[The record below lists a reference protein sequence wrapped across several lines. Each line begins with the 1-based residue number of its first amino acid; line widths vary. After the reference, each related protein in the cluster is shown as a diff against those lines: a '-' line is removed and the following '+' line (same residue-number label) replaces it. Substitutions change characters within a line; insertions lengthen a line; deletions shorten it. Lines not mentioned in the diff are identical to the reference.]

1 MKLRTALRSPSV
13 LVHSAQ
19 WLTACFAAVCSY
31 AHADQLP
38 LWEAGVGVAA
48 VNFPDYRGADERT
61 TYVLPIPYFIYRGD
75 VFRIDREGVRGL
87 FFKSEN
93 VELDIS
99 LNAAIPVESEDNQA
113 RQGMPDLD
121 PTLEIGP
128 TLDFTLYRGANRHSA
143 LELRLPLR
151 AVIATDF
158 THARSAGFV
167 FQPQLNLDLHELTP
181 LSGWR
186 VGAAIGPVF
195 GDRRHHEY
203 FYGVEPA
210 FATATRPAYDA
221 KAGYG
226 GTQLTLS
233 TSRRFPHFWVG
244 AFIRYDYLGGAVFR
258 DSPLVR
264 QDYALAGGF
273 AVSWI
278 FARSGKLVE
287 ADD

>member
-1 MKLRTALRSPSV
+1 
-13 LVHSAQ
+13 
-19 WLTACFAAVCSY
+19 
-31 AHADQLP
+31 
-38 LWEAGVGVAA
+38 VAA
-48 VNFPDYRGADERT
+48 INFPDYRGADERT
-61 TYVLPIPYFIYRGD
+61 TYVLPIPYFIYRGE

-93 VELDIS
+93 AELDLS
-99 LNAAIPVESEDNQA
+99 LNASIPVESEDNEA
-113 RQGMPDLD
+113 RRGMPDLD
-121 PTLEIGP
+121 PTFEIGP
-128 TLDFTLYRGANRHSA
+128 TLNFTLYRAPSRRSA

-158 THARSAGFV
+158 SHTRGAGFV
-167 FQPQLNLDLHELTP
+167 FQPQLNLDIHELTP

-186 VGAAIGPVF
+186 AGAAIGPVF
-195 GDRRHHEY
+195 ADRRHHQY

-210 FATATRPAYDA
+210 FATPDRPAYEA
-221 KAGYG
+221 KGGYG

-233 TSRRFPHFWVG
+233 TSRRFPKFWVG
-244 AFIRYDYLGGAVFR
+244 AFIRYDRLDGAVFR

-264 QDYALAGGF
+264 KDHALAGGF

-278 FARSGKLVE
+278 FSRSGKLVE